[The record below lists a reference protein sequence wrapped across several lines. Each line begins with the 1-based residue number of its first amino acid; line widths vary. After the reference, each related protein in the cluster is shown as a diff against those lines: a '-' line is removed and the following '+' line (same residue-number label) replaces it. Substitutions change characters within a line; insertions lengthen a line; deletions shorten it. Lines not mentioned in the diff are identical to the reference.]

1 MVHAIWV
8 SVIMQKLEGVS
19 CVGTVLQMKSILF
32 IFCMYFCVPLGLAQG
47 AYPKASQATV
57 PATEVDKEFI
67 GIQEKLGDF
76 IPLDHWLTDDQGRKY
91 QLKDLFDKPVLFGFV
106 YYRCPGICSPLLA
119 GKTRVLESIDIVP
132 GIDFNVVTLSID
144 PTEDYKLAADK
155 KANYLTDLKRN
166 LDPDAWRWSVADQ
179 ETIDALTNAFG
190 WKYKKTEDGHFTHSG
205 SLMAV
210 SPSGKIARYL
220 YGDKFL
226 PFDVKMALAEA
237 AEERTGPTVARLLK
251 FCFSYDPEGRKYV
264 FNILRVVGTLL
275 LLWIVGIF
283 VFVSRAKKV
292 NPLDR
297 FEDDEDIEE
306 EGGNS

>member
-1 MVHAIWV
+1 
-8 SVIMQKLEGVS
+8 
-19 CVGTVLQMKSILF
+19 MKSF
-32 IFCMYFCVPLGLAQG
+32 FYIFCMGLCSLALNAEPDTGVPN
-47 AYPKASQATV
+47 KTV
-57 PATEVDKEFI
+57 AEVSTTEKEFI
-67 GIQEKLGDF
+67 GINEKLGSY
-76 IPLDHWLTDDQGRKY
+76 IPLDGWLTDDQGRKY
-91 QLKDLFDKPVLFGFV
+91 QLKEVFDKPVLFSFV

-119 GKTRVLESIDIVP
+119 GKSRVLESIDIVP

-144 PTEDYKLAADK
+144 PTEDHNLAAEK

-166 LDPDAWRWSVADQ
+166 IDPDGWRWSVADQ
-179 ETIDALTNAFG
+179 KTIDTLTAAFG
-190 WKYKKTEDGHFTHSG
+190 WKYKRTDDGHFTHSG

-226 PFDVKMALAEA
+226 PFDVKMSLAEA
-237 AEERTGPTVARLLK
+237 AEEKTGPTVAKLLK
-251 FCFSYDPEGRKYV
+251 YCFSYDPEGRKYV

-283 VFVSRAKKV
+283 IFVTRAKKV

-297 FEDDEDIEE
+297 FEDDEEE
-306 EGGNS
+306 RGNS

>member
-1 MVHAIWV
+1 M
-8 SVIMQKLEGVS
+8 KL
-19 CVGTVLQMKSILF
+19 VLI
-32 IFCMYFCVPLGLAQG
+32 IFCMVIGVQLNLAQG
-47 AYPKASQATV
+47 AYPKPQQAQ
-57 PATEVDKEFI
+57 PEVQSDDKEFI
-67 GIQEKLGDF
+67 GIHEKLGDR
-76 IPLDHWLTDDQGRKY
+76 IPLDNWLTDDQGRKF
-91 QLKDLFDKPVLFGFV
+91 QLKELFTKPVLFAFV

-119 GKTRVLESIDIVP
+119 GKSRVLESIDIVP

-144 PTEDYKLAADK
+144 PTENYQLAAEK
-155 KANYLTDLKRN
+155 KANYLSNLKRN
-166 LDPDAWRWSVADQ
+166 IDPDAWRWSVAEQ

-190 WKYKKTEDGHFTHSG
+190 WKYTKTDDGHFTHTG

-226 PFDVKMALAEA
+226 PFDVKMSLAEA
-237 AEERTGPTVARLLK
+237 AEEKTGPTVARLLK
-251 FCFSYDPEGRKYV
+251 YCFSYDPEGRRYV

-283 VFVSRAKKV
+283 LFVSRAKKI

-297 FEDDEDIEE
+297 FEDDEE
-306 EGGNS
+306 EGGSS